1 MLKILVG
8 LIVSFVL
15 VSCGGEDIYTNSDNA
30 ETEYYINGE
39 RVDEETY
46 ENYTLDNDNS
56 NNTPTTSY
64 YINGEKVDEETYQN
78 YILNNNYDSSYTP
91 TTEDN
96 TLDNSS
102 YTAIKGDEDMCNKL
116 FTYTTTSPEVDLSSP
131 KTKAIHDI
139 LLATDPNN
147 GYQLFMR
154 QHKDFMD
161 WINLYDTPLSTAIHE
176 TNHGIDSILDM
187 CSPSMKSK
195 YFSLGDIYTTDL
207 NGDTAHYSIVEETI
221 PYKLKSTL
229 RYDIYIEGHKDANGN
244 IFNIL
249 LDELNAYTGDAWFQ
263 VRFRESGM
271 IKDTQY
277 YNAYGN
283 FGIDGVID
291 FIIYLEYYL
300 KSARLYYPETYN
312 IIKQQPETLAYIQY
326 ILQKAEEVIEV
337 SFPYIIENIDG
348 GSERVFFHSYYGE
361 GTSGK
366 DRLKQAYS
374 SDALMELDNLGISH
388 VDYSYWEST
397 YFSYEYNEGS
407 YTKPT
412 FIKPRRDRV
421 YIKPMKI
428 RSK

>member
-1 MLKILVG
+1 MLKVSVG
-8 LIVSFVL
+8 LIVSLIL
-15 VSCGGEDIYTNSDNA
+15 VSCGVQEDSYITSDSY

-46 ENYTLDNDNS
+46 ENHTLD
-56 NNTPTTSY
+56 
-64 YINGEKVDEETYQN
+64 
-78 YILNNNYDSSYTP
+78 NNYDSSYAP

-96 TLDNSS
+96 TLDNNNSS
-102 YTAIKGDEDMCNKL
+102 DTAIKGDEDMCNKL
-116 FTYTTTSPEVDLSSP
+116 FTYTTTSPEVDLSDS

-154 QHKDFMD
+154 HHKDFMD
-161 WINLYDTPLSTAIHE
+161 WINHDTSLSTAIHE

-187 CSPSMKSK
+187 CNPSMKSK
-195 YFSLGDIYTTDL
+195 YFSLGDIYITDL
-207 NGDTAHYSIVEETI
+207 NGDTANYSIVEETI
-221 PYKLKSTL
+221 PYELKSAS
-229 RYDIYIEGHKDANGN
+229 RYDTYIEDSKNYNGN
-244 IFNIL
+244 RFNIL
-249 LDELNAYTGDAWFQ
+249 LDEINAYTGDAWFK

-271 IKDTQY
+271 KENTQY
-277 YNAYGN
+277 YSIYGY
-283 FGIDGVID
+283 FQIDGVID
-291 FIIYLEYYL
+291 FILYLEYYL

-312 IIKQQPETLAYIQY
+312 SIKQQPETLAYIQY

-348 GSERVFFHSYYGE
+348 GSESIFFGSYYGE

-388 VDYSYWEST
+388 VDYSHWQST
-397 YFSYEYNEGS
+397 YFSYEYNEAS

-412 FIKPRRDRV
+412 FVKPRRDRV

-428 RSK
+428 RNK